1 MFTYFYLLG
10 ELANLNDRK
19 PEVVDPFERPDE
31 ADTVTTSTSVFVAQP
46 GSDSSGKKPLG
57 PPYLTVTSLV
67 VVCFDQLLGAARTRR
82 LVELLLKE
90 QKRLKMAEKVI

>member
-46 GSDSSGKKPLG
+46 GSDSSGKKSESTIYFTEILF
-57 PPYLTVTSLV
+57 LV
-67 VVCFDQLLGAARTRR
+67 V
-82 LVELLLKE
+82 
-90 QKRLKMAEKVI
+90 